1 MSTTTTHN
9 AFGFDYYGDPLEKH
23 TLDNGY
29 TVCVYTDH
37 DAENPRQ
44 AFDHLG
50 TVVLTTRSRYTF
62 GDEELTP
69 ESLQTI
75 ASDKRLI
82 SLPIYMYEHSGV
94 TINTTGFSCPWDSG
108 QVGVIYVDKSD
119 AITEF
124 GNPSAKARRCT
135 PKVRDAAL
143 RCLRAEIDEL
153 DAYITGS
160 VYGYAVFD
168 PRGVEVES
176 CWGYYGASRDA
187 LDAGIG
193 SAKTHAQHDDLFAAA
208 AAEADIA

>member
-1 MSTTTTHN
+1 MTAHN

-29 TVCVYTDH
+29 TVCTYTDH
-37 DAENPRQ
+37 GAENPRE

-50 TVVLTTRSRYTF
+50 TVLLTRQCRYTF
-62 GDEELTP
+62 GDAFVDP
-69 ESLQTI
+69 VSLQGFANDRRYIT
-75 ASDKRLI
+75 
-82 SLPIYMYEHSGV
+82 LPIYAYEHSGI

-108 QVGVIYVDKSD
+108 QSGIIYVEKAT
-119 AITEF
+119 AIAEF
-124 GNPSAKARRCT
+124 GNPTTKTRRCT
-135 PKVRDAAL
+135 PKVREAAL

-187 LDAGIG
+187 LDSGIVQ
-193 SAKTHAQHDDLFAAA
+193 AKYHAAANDLFAAA
-208 AAEADIA
+208 